1 VKPIHAIVVVVLSH
15 VVLLGCASSK
25 PEVEK
30 ERVFL
35 TDTSKYT
42 WTGRTVDE
50 VVRVFGRPSSRA
62 PDGTGLTVLTYDVI
76 ETMGNTPTKPGVS
89 VDANDSGDQ
98 GHDAQPSTQT
108 PADRTV
114 STKTQ
119 AQFWIDS
126 EGKVTR
132 FYFSPEM
139 YKKGVPSPPSSGS

>member
-1 VKPIHAIVVVVLSH
+1 MKPIHAIVVVVLSH
-15 VVLLGCASSK
+15 AALLGCASSK
-25 PEVEK
+25 PEAEK

-62 PDGTGLTVLTYDVI
+62 PDGTGMTVLTYDEIKAV
-76 ETMGNTPTKPGVS
+76 GNTPTKPGVS
-89 VDANDSGDQ
+89 VDANDADDQ
-98 GHDAQPSTQT
+98 GYDGTPSTQT
-108 PADRTV
+108 PAERTV
-114 STKTQ
+114 ASKTQ

-139 YKKGVPSPPSSGS
+139 YRKGVPSPPSSGS